1 MFKTGDIVICVNNQN
16 ISWSNLN
23 ENLWAESLNLY
34 EKYRINDSFI
44 HIEIPFVLIDGRLF
58 LAERFETTNYI
69 RLLKLKGFI
78 DV

>member
-23 ENLWAESLNLY
+23 ENLWAKSLILH

-44 HIEIPFVLIDGRLF
+44 HIETPFVIIDGRLF
-58 LAERFETTNYI
+58 LAERFETPIYI
-69 RLLKLKGFI
+69 RLLKLKELI